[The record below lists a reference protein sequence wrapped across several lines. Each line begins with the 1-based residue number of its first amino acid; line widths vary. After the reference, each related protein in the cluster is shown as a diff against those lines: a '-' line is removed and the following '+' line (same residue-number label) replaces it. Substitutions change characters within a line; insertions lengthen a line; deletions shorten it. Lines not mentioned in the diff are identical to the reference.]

1 MIKYEP
7 VEYQVLGDNINNLD
21 LELDDIL
28 TIRDDRNVVYI
39 CHPNHVFK
47 NCVTSD
53 NKEILSVDWDNIDI
67 NMMFLHDDYGCYSII
82 EQVYESDNN
91 QFNYIKKKASH
102 MLRKYANDGAPNY
115 SYPFVVVE
123 EMDSDTDYTYF
134 VRGIISCSE
143 DGVKLAYNPQW
154 EHVKSY
160 QKKIEM

>member
-67 NMMFLHDDYGCYSII
+67 NMMFLLNII
-82 EQVYESDNN
+82 
-91 QFNYIKKKASH
+91 K
-102 MLRKYANDGAPNY
+102 L
-115 SYPFVVVE
+115 
-123 EMDSDTDYTYF
+123 
-134 VRGIISCSE
+134 II
-143 DGVKLAYNPQW
+143 
-154 EHVKSY
+154 
-160 QKKIEM
+160 I